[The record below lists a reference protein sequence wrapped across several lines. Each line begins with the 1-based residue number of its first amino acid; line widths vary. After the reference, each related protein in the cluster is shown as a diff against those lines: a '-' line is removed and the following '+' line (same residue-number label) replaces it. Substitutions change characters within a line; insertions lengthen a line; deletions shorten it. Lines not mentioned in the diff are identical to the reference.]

1 MVKKGLFSDLACLA
15 LLLLKIPSSLFV
27 IFLFYLTLSFLNSK
41 VGYSAVHSPNQYVA
55 QQLS

>member
-15 LLLLKIPSSLFV
+15 FLLLKISSSLFV

-41 VGYSAVHSPNQYVA
+41 VCYSAVRSPNQYVA